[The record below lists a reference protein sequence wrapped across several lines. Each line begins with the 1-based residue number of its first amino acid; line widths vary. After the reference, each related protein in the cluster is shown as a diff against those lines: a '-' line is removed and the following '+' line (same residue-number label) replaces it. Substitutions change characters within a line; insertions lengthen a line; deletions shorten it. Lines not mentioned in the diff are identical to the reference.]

1 MEPARAYVC
10 DCGEGVPN
18 MINQWR
24 KSQSMATT
32 LKTRSGGVK
41 GGSEGRASRGQ
52 GSEKRHEADHM

>member
-1 MEPARAYVC
+1 
-10 DCGEGVPN
+10 

-52 GSEKRHEADHM
+52 GSEKRHEADHV